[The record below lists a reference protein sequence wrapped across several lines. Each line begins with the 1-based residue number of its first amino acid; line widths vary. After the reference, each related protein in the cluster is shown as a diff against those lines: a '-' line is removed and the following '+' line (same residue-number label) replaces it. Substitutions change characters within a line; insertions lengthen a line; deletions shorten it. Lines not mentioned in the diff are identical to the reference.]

1 VVVLQDRFRVS
12 QRRACRLAGQN
23 RNTQRRPVP
32 LADIEE
38 QKLRRRIR
46 ELARRHVRWGRRLV
60 YRRLR
65 LDGWSVNHK
74 RVQRIWREEGLQ
86 RPLPRRR
93 KRSRPAGGGRELL
106 RSEYPHHVWAIDF
119 QFDQTM
125 DGRMLKFLNVI
136 DEYSRVC
143 LAIRVGR
150 RCRAVDVIDTIEE
163 LLKLYPAPTHLRMDN
178 GPEFIAHALQAW
190 CTGNGLAT
198 AYIPPGSPW
207 ENPFV
212 ESFNGRL
219 RDEFLNIELFASVQE
234 AKLLSE
240 QHRIEYNVYRPHSA
254 LQGRTPLEVLQ
265 QWKAA

>member
-1 VVVLQDRFRVS
+1 MVLEDRFRVS
-12 QRRACRLAGQN
+12 QRRACRLTGQH

-38 QKLRRRIR
+38 QKLKRRIR

-60 YRRLR
+60 YRRLQ

-74 RVQRIWREEGLQ
+74 RVRRIWREEGLQ

-93 KRSRPAGGGRELL
+93 KL
-106 RSEYPHHVWAIDF
+106 SEYPHNDWAIDF

-136 DEYSRVC
+136 DEFSRVC

-150 RCRAVDVIDTIEE
+150 RCQAVDVIDTIED

-178 GPEFIAHALQAW
+178 GPEFIACALQEW
-190 CTGNGLAT
+190 CTGNGSAT

-212 ESFNGRL
+212 ESFNGRF

>member
-1 VVVLQDRFRVS
+1 MVLEDRFQIS

-23 RNTQRRPVP
+23 RNIQRRPEP

-38 QKLRRRIR
+38 QKLKRRIR

-125 DGRMLKFLNVI
+125 DGHTLKFLNVV
-136 DEYSRVC
+136 DDFSRVC

-150 RCRAVDVIDTIEE
+150 RCSCRAFEVIDTIEE

-178 GPEFIAHALQAW
+178 GPEFIAHALQEW
-190 CTGNGLAT
+190 CTGNGSAT

-212 ESFNGRL
+212 ESFNSRL
-219 RDEFLNIELFASVQE
+219 RDEYL
-234 AKLLSE
+234 
-240 QHRIEYNVYRPHSA
+240 
-254 LQGRTPLEVLQ
+254 
-265 QWKAA
+265 